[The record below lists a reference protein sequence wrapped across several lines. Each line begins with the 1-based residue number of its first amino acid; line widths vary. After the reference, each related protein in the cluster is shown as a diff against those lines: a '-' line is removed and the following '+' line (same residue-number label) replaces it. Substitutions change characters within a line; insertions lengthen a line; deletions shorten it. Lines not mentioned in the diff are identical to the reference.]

1 MGNSLTRVVQPL
13 LKHGWQTIRLGDCI
27 VANDATYS
35 PREAWPFVSYL
46 DTSNITENRI
56 SEIQLITV
64 SEMALPSRARRK
76 VQPGDIVYSTVRPN
90 QRHFGLIKHIPENF
104 LVSTGFA
111 VIRGRPD
118 VAHTDFIYWFLAQDN
133 IVEYLQTIA
142 ENSTSAYPS
151 IRPSDLEELEISL
164 PPLPQQRRIAGI
176 LGALDDKIELNRR
189 MNETLEQLARALFR
203 SWFVNFDPVRARL
216 EGRWRRGQSLP
227 GLPAELYD
235 LFPNRLV
242 PSELGEIPEGW
253 GVKAL
258 GDEISELVSGRRPR
272 GGATAEGI
280 PSIGAENVIGLG
292 RYDFS
297 REKYIPYDFY
307 RQVKAGCAD
316 VRNGDVLLYKDG
328 AQIGRKTYFDCGFPH
343 PECAVNEHVF
353 ILRLLNPQAQR
364 YLFFWLD
371 QQWLTQ
377 EIVALNSNSAQPGIN
392 RAGLRGLPLLMPS
405 ADILT
410 DRVFM
415 NCHNSRSLAA
425 QRDTLLPKLL
435 SGELMA
441 YGNG

>member
-1 MGNSLTRVVQPL
+1 MGNRLTRVVQPSSQ
-13 LKHGWQTIRLGDCI
+13 HGWQTIRLGDCI

-56 SEIQLITV
+56 PEIQIITS

-133 IVEYLQTIA
+133 IVEYLQAIA

-164 PPLPQQRRIAGI
+164 PPLPQQRRIASI

-189 MNETLEQLARALFR
+189 MNETLEQMAHALFQ
-203 SWFVNFDPVRARL
+203 SWFVNFDPVRAKL

-242 PSELGEIPEGW
+242 PSELGEIPQGW
-253 GVKAL
+253 EVKAL
-258 GDEISELVSGRRPR
+258 GELVELAYGKALKAGNRKSGAIAVYGSNGQVGWHNEKLVAGPGIIVGRKGNP
-272 GGATAEGI
+272 GVVTWAHNDFYPIDTAFYVV
-280 PSIGAENVIGLG
+280 PAAENLSLH
-292 RYDFS
+292 F
-297 REKYIPYDFY
+297 
-307 RQVKAGCAD
+307 
-316 VRNGDVLLYKDG
+316 LLYALGDQDLPSVAADSAVPGLNRNLAYMNKQTVPD
-328 AQIGRKTYFDCGFPH
+328 KMTMEGFS
-343 PECAVNEHVF
+343 NHVAPLF
-353 ILRLLNPQAQR
+353 ARCRRLEDEAR
-364 YLFFWLD
+364 
-371 QQWLTQ
+371 T
-377 EIVALNSNSAQPGIN
+377 
-392 RAGLRGLPLLMPS
+392 
-405 ADILT
+405 
-410 DRVFM
+410 
-415 NCHNSRSLAA
+415 LAA

-441 YGNG
+441 HGDG